1 MFIINKRRSFL
12 LLIASIQFL
21 LMFFCCVRVF
31 AYEDTPAGL
40 LLTSDAT
47 ENGLD
52 YIEVKQNDNIYANV
66 VFFNG
71 QDETQLCDFSFTLSY
86 DSSRLSLTSITD
98 YSSEYNIV
106 QNSETPG
113 VITYSG
119 TRTGGCV
126 DIIDYKKV
134 FSALFNVIG
143 SGGSYAELQ
152 LADTELND
160 EAPNPLGNYALIE
173 IRAPIVEP
181 PEIPPST
188 NNNRN
193 SAGGTVVP
201 STTSIVEP
209 SPQSGTVSTT
219 ASLLPETG
227 ANVSDSLKPP
237 VLKSAFFGSKFER
250 AGDTCRSLVLSGSA
264 EPNSKVHIV
273 IDQSKLEYTADANA
287 DGDWSI
293 NINDFMAAGS
303 YKVTMYSAIKD
314 LVSHSSTGD
323 FVFAMPCKDKV
334 AVGTTLHTSLGE
346 RLNNISH
353 SKTFGI
359 IIYLL
364 VILVILLGTFLFTK
378 KRKIFK
384 FRTK

>member
-1 MFIINKRRSFL
+1 
-12 LLIASIQFL
+12 
-21 LMFFCCVRVF
+21 
-31 AYEDTPAGL
+31 
-40 LLTSDAT
+40 
-47 ENGLD
+47 
-52 YIEVKQNDNIYANV
+52 
-66 VFFNG
+66 
-71 QDETQLCDFSFTLSY
+71 
-86 DSSRLSLTSITD
+86 
-98 YSSEYNIV
+98 
-106 QNSETPG
+106 
-113 VITYSG
+113 
-119 TRTGGCV
+119 
-126 DIIDYKKV
+126 
-134 FSALFNVIG
+134 
-143 SGGSYAELQ
+143 
-152 LADTELND
+152 
-160 EAPNPLGNYALIE
+160 
-173 IRAPIVEP
+173 
-181 PEIPPST
+181 
-188 NNNRN
+188 
-193 SAGGTVVP
+193 
-201 STTSIVEP
+201 
-209 SPQSGTVSTT
+209 
-219 ASLLPETG
+219 
-227 ANVSDSLKPP
+227 
-237 VLKSAFFGSKFER
+237 
-250 AGDTCRSLVLSGSA
+250 LSGSA